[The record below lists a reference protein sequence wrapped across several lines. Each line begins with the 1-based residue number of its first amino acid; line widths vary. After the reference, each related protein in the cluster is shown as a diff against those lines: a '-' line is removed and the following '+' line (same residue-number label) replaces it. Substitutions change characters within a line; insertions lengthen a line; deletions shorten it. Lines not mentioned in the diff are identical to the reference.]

1 MMKLDLT
8 KPAPMHLSLILIF
21 LLTFTSPSSAD
32 SWRPLS
38 IGTDWQPLNASGWA
52 PMSDGWTA
60 LNTRIRNRSSAP
72 SDYRAILDIIGRAE
86 SPRMGY
92 NAVVYSAR
100 IKPDQAPTRM
110 TIGQIYEWINQ
121 TPGQNHAIGRYQFI
135 PATLRRV
142 VEKAG
147 LRTSQRFSES
157 VQDRLAIILIEEA
170 GFASWKA
177 QRLSDATFMDNLAR
191 IWAGF
196 PLANGRSAYHGHA
209 GNRAT
214 VSRSAVQEALTQTP
228 DTQPAANATPLRGS
242 QGWVRLDEW

>member
-1 MMKLDLT
+1 MTRYLR
-8 KPAPMHLSLILIF
+8 LIALLIF
-21 LLTFTSPSSAD
+21 SLSSTATAD
-32 SWRPLS
+32 GWKPLS
-38 IGTDWQPLNASGWA
+38 NGTDWQPLNTSGWS
-52 PMSDGWTA
+52 PMSNGWTA
-60 LNTRIRNRSSAP
+60 LNARIHNSSSAP

-92 NAVVYSAR
+92 DAVVYSAR
-100 IKPDQAPTRM
+100 IKPDQVPTRM
-110 TIGQIYEWINQ
+110 TIGQIYEWINL

-147 LRTSQRFSES
+147 LRASQRFSES

-170 GFASWKA
+170 GFASWRA
-177 QRLSDATFMDNLAR
+177 HRLSDATFMDNLAR

-214 VSRSAVQEALTQTP
+214 VSRSAVQEALTQTSP
-228 DTQPAANATPLRGS
+228 SQPAATATPLRRS
-242 QGWVRLDEW
+242 QGWVRLDQW